1 MKLYIKYL
9 IILSIL
15 FINSKLIESSNED
28 EKYIYE
34 KRWGDPAFCYKK
46 ITINKTDNTFVYEE
60 GCEVMSKYS
69 KGRVVQ
75 KENKLI
81 FTSDEIK
88 TKILSI
94 TQFSDSSLE
103 KGRLKVIVLEKTGLP
118 LIFESIYI
126 DYNYNNPYQL
136 NENGIAV
143 IPFDST
149 NHVITIGQLEGINV
163 DFGTNNSIKI
173 ILHDIDFFKIDFKKT
188 FMIGKDFIYNEI
200 DTLYLISTASESF

>member
-1 MKLYIKYL
+1 MKLSIKYL
-9 IILSIL
+9 IIISIL
-15 FINSKLIESSNED
+15 FVSLKLIESSNED
-28 EKYIYE
+28 KKYIYE

-46 ITINKTDNTFVYEE
+46 ITITKTDNAFVYEE

-81 FTSDEIK
+81 FTSEEIK
-88 TKILSI
+88 NKIIGI
-94 TQFSDSSLE
+94 TQYSDSSLE
-103 KGRLKVIVLEKTGLP
+103 KGKLKVIVLEKTGLP
-118 LIFESIYI
+118 LIFESVYI

-149 NHVITIGQLEGINV
+149 NQVISIGQLEGINI
-163 DFGTNNSIKI
+163 DFRTKNSIKI
-173 ILHDIDFFKIDFKKT
+173 ILNDNNFFKIDFKKT

-200 DTLYLISTASESF
+200 DTLYLISPASESF